1 MLATI
6 YMFVNTL
13 QISTFY
19 SPFVLHKHD
28 RLSWGVRE
36 MKFTWSGAEKDCQH
50 HNKHLPDHSRW
61 EWAGFDFD
69 TLLLLVVVSIIVSR
83 VWESE
88 RGWYVWLMFLTDS
101 LLTPRSSLLC
111 LWLTEASEPEVSVQP
126 SDRPTVGTDR
136 LNHTGNLH
144 IK

>member
-13 QISTFY
+13 QVSTFY

-50 HNKHLPDHSRW
+50 HNKHLPDHSRS

-69 TLLLLVVVSIIVSR
+69 TLILLVVVSIIVSR
-83 VWESE
+83 VWE
-88 RGWYVWLMFLTDS
+88 RVRDWLIGLTKVPHWQPPHSS
-101 LLTPRSSLLC
+101 LLTALSLTDWSLG
-111 LWLTEASEPEVSVQP
+111 AGGFGPAF
-126 SDRPTVGTDR
+126 RPAYSRHRPLESHRQFT
-136 LNHTGNLH
+136 H
-144 IK
+144 